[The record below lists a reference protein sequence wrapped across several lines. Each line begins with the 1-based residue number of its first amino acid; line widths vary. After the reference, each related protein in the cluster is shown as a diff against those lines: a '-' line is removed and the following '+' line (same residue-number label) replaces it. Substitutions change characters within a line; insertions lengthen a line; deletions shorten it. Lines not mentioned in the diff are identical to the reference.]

1 MTLQNRVDPW
11 GQFHAHP
18 SKAATCMGN
27 RGILHDESRR
37 ILRPWKGKAWVCCV
51 PQYRGVDRKPLFQP
65 NRYSELFFLDEV
77 TAFAAGHR
85 PCAYCQRAR
94 FDQFKAAW
102 VQTNH
107 PDTPSNQILVREM
120 DALLHVSRAVR
131 GGHAIL
137 AQPRYMVIG
146 LTTAA
151 VSWLAQI
158 IGIHWTLHAYGMQT
172 GIGVAGLVFLASTLV
187 GLFPIVPGNVV
198 VFQGATVAALTF
210 ATNVSADAALTF
222 SIGLALIEAALG
234 VGLGFFFLSYEGLSL
249 GELRR
254 EAAASESRS
263 APS

>member
-1 MTLQNRVDPW
+1 
-11 GQFHAHP
+11 
-18 SKAATCMGN
+18 MGN

-131 GGHAIL
+131 GGGKITYAAHADDL
-137 AQPRYMVIG
+137 PDGTFVE
-146 LTTAA
+146 
-151 VSWLAQI
+151 VD
-158 IGIHWTLHAYGMQT
+158 
-172 GIGVAGLVFLASTLV
+172 GVAYLKHGGSYRQWSFDGYGKTTELPGGVTVVVLTPK
-187 GLFPIVPGNVV
+187 PIVQ
-198 VFQGATVAALTF
+198 VFAAGFQPL
-210 ATNVSADAALTF
+210 VHGSADA
-222 SIGLALIEAALG
+222 
-234 VGLGFFFLSYEGLSL
+234 
-249 GELRR
+249 
-254 EAAASESRS
+254 
-263 APS
+263 

>member
-1 MTLQNRVDPW
+1 MWVLV
-11 GQFHAHP
+11 GVV
-18 SKAATCMGN
+18 AAVAVAALALELWERYKRGN
-27 RGILHDESRR
+27 G
-37 ILRPWKGKAWVCCV
+37 
-51 PQYRGVDRKPLFQP
+51 
-65 NRYSELFFLDEV
+65 
-77 TAFAAGHR
+77 
-85 PCAYCQRAR
+85 
-94 FDQFKAAW
+94 
-102 VQTNH
+102 
-107 PDTPSNQILVREM
+107 PDDDYVERWWN
-120 DALLHVSRAVR
+120 LLGLNASVISRAVR

-146 LTTAA
+146 LTTAP

-263 APS
+263 VPS

>member
-1 MTLQNRVDPW
+1 VPGWAVDLVW
-11 GQFHAHP
+11 VLVGVV
-18 SKAATCMGN
+18 AAVAVAALALELWERYKRGN
-27 RGILHDESRR
+27 G
-37 ILRPWKGKAWVCCV
+37 
-51 PQYRGVDRKPLFQP
+51 
-65 NRYSELFFLDEV
+65 
-77 TAFAAGHR
+77 
-85 PCAYCQRAR
+85 
-94 FDQFKAAW
+94 
-102 VQTNH
+102 
-107 PDTPSNQILVREM
+107 PDDDYVERWWN
-120 DALLHVSRAVR
+120 LLGLNASVISRAVR

-158 IGIHWTLHAYGMQT
+158 IGIHWTLHAYGMET

-263 APS
+263 VPS